1 MEILTIIKDYIKEP
15 NTDYAI
21 LINGAWGSGKTHF
34 LKNSVGQ
41 EIKKI
46 PFLQK
51 EKKQESYELVYV
63 SLYGITKIDE
73 LRKGCSLR

>member
-34 LKNSVGQ
+34 LKNSVG
-41 EIKKI
+41 KR
-46 PFLQK
+46 
-51 EKKQESYELVYV
+51 
-63 SLYGITKIDE
+63 
-73 LRKGCSLR
+73 LRKSLFCRRRRSKRVMNWCM